1 MLSSGVG
8 VVDRAVDPRSRCWS
22 KERHSESH
30 RIGGEAWAPGRGTD
44 PAVVESSWAV
54 VGGRGA
60 GCGAGSGAGCSD
72 APLSLSFLQE
82 IAGSRYQKVRKN
94 RPRDANILS
103 PILQLIRKEE
113 RFVTT
118 YGYLKV
124 LKNT

>member
-1 MLSSGVG
+1 MESS
-8 VVDRAVDPRSRCWS
+8 W
-22 KERHSESH
+22 
-30 RIGGEAWAPGRGTD
+30 
-44 PAVVESSWAV
+44 AVVESSWAV
-54 VGGRGA
+54 VESSWA
-60 GCGAGSGAGCSD
+60 VV
-72 APLSLSFLQE
+72 APVVAQVVAQVVAMRLSLSLSFLQE
-82 IAGSRYQKVRKN
+82 ITGSRYQKVRKN

>member
-8 VVDRAVDPRSRCWS
+8 RVERAVDPRSRCWS

-54 VGGRGA
+54 V
-60 GCGAGSGAGCSD
+60 
-72 APLSLSFLQE
+72 APVVAQVVAQVVAKRLSLSFLQE

-118 YGYLKV
+118 YGYPKV